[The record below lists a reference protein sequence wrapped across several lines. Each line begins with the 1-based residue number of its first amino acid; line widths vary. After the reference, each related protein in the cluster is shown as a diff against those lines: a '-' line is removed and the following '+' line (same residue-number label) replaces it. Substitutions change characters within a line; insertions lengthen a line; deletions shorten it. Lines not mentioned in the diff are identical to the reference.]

1 LSISKLARFFAILS
15 TFAMLPAP
23 AFAQAPPTG
32 PLALRVPIST
42 RATALGDAWVAG
54 RDADV
59 VFYNPAQL
67 IGVRP
72 EFNFSLGKHG
82 GAGTTVSLASVYAA
96 GPRSLTF
103 GWGVQFL
110 DFTHHPFDPYP
121 YSPDV
126 LLTKGTVGG
135 QSMLATV
142 GGAFVVKGL
151 RIGVAGKYTS
161 DRVVTSGFLMSA
173 ADAHALVADIGVARN
188 LVGGVGALSIQNIG
202 HEPGG
207 ETPSVKLPR
216 QVLLGWSTARQA
228 GPLDLGIFSQLTI
241 RDGWTSPGGGLEA
254 SYSWIEGYAVTVR
267 VGARR
272 PETTTEVPVAI
283 GAAFSADHLTVEYAL
298 QFFDGGRY
306 ANRISVRWR

>member
-1 LSISKLARFFAILS
+1 MLGTLS
-15 TFAMLPAP
+15 AP

-32 PLALRVPIST
+32 PLALRVPVST
-42 RATALGDAWVAG
+42 RAVALGNAWVAG

-67 IGVRP
+67 VGVRP
-72 EFNFSLGKHG
+72 EFNFSVGKHG
-82 GAGTTVSLASVYAA
+82 GAGTTASLASVYAA
-96 GPRSLTF
+96 GPWSMTF

-110 DFTHHPFDPYP
+110 DFTHNPFDPYP
-121 YSPDV
+121 HPPDV
-126 LLTKGTVGG
+126 LLTHGTVGG

-142 GGAFVVKGL
+142 GGAIVVKGL

-161 DRVVTSGFLMSA
+161 DRVVTQGFLTSA
-173 ADAHALVADIGVARN
+173 ADAHALLADIGVARN
-188 LVGGVGALSIQNIG
+188 LVGGVGALSVQNIG
-202 HEPGG
+202 HEPSG
-207 ETPSVKLPR
+207 ETPAVKLPR
-216 QVLLGWSTARQA
+216 QVLLGWSTTRQA
-228 GPLDLGIFSQLTI
+228 GPLDLGIFSQVTI

-254 SYSWIEGYAVTVR
+254 GYSWIEGYAVTLR

-272 PETTTEVPVAI
+272 PETTTEIPVAI

-306 ANRISVRWR
+306 ANRISIRWR

>member
-1 LSISKLARFFAILS
+1 
-15 TFAMLPAP
+15 MLPKSRSIIVSLLMAGAAISP
-23 AFAQAPPTG
+23 AYAQAPETG
-32 PLALRVPIST
+32 PLALRVPAST
-42 RATALGDAWVAG
+42 RATALGNAWVAG

-59 VFYNPAQL
+59 IFYNPAQL

-82 GAGTTVSLASVYAA
+82 GAGTTASLASVYAA
-96 GPRSLTF
+96 GPWSMTF

-110 DFTHHPFDPYP
+110 DFTHNPFDPYP
-121 YSPDV
+121 YPPDV
-126 LLTKGTVGG
+126 LLTHGTVGG

-142 GGAFVVKGL
+142 GGAIVVKGL

-161 DRVVTSGFLMSA
+161 DRVVTSGFLTSA
-173 ADAHALVADIGVARN
+173 ADPHALLADIGVAHN
-188 LVGGVGALSIQNIG
+188 LVGGVGALSVQNIG
-202 HEPGG
+202 HEPSG
-207 ETPSVKLPR
+207 ETPAVKLPR
-216 QVLLGWSTARQA
+216 QVLLGWSTTRPA
-228 GPLDLGIFSQLTI
+228 GPLDLGIFSQVTI

-254 SYSWIEGYAVTVR
+254 GYSWIEGYAVTVR

-272 PETTTEVPVAI
+272 PETTSESPVAI